1 MFQPKTIIE
10 PFQIKSVEPLSL
22 LSRKERYEA
31 LKRADYN
38 LFKLK
43 SEAVT
48 IDLLTDSGTSAM
60 SAEQWASLQRGDE
73 AYAGSQS
80 FQDFHDTIKKLT
92 SYSHIIP
99 THQGRASEKIFFSVL
114 AKRRTSDQK
123 VQFIPNNSHFDTTR
137 ANAEAAGFQAVDF
150 PCDEFFDFE
159 SDFPFKGNMNLKK
172 LEEFLSQ
179 TPKEQIPVGFITI
192 TNNTCGGQ
200 PVSFENLKS
209 TAEIYR
215 KYQIPFYLDACRF
228 AENVAFIRK
237 YERQNDSTEKI
248 AKEIFALAEGCTFSA
263 KKDAFAN
270 IGGFLATNDEDLLED
285 FTAMLILTEG
295 FPTYGGLAGRD
306 LSVIAQGLRE
316 VLDENY
322 LAYRLAVTEYMGR
335 VLSQVKIPFL
345 KPPGGH
351 ALYLDAKSI
360 ATHLSWNEYPGQSLA
375 IQLYLEA
382 GIRSCEIGSVM
393 FGRKPDGSESAHS
406 SELVRLAIP
415 RRVYTQSH
423 MDYVLEA
430 IEYVYQNRSEL
441 KPVKIIREPKQLRH
455 FGSKFHL
462 S

>member
-31 LKRADYN
+31 LKQADYN
-38 LFKLK
+38 LFKLN
-43 SEAVT
+43 SETVT

-73 AYAGSQS
+73 AYAGSRS
-80 FQDFHDTIKKLT
+80 FQDFHDTIKNLT

-114 AKRRTSDQK
+114 AKRRGLDQK
-123 VQFIPNNSHFDTTR
+123 VYFIPNNSHFDTTR

-172 LEEFLSQ
+172 LENFLGQ
-179 TPKEQIPVGFITI
+179 TPKEQIPVGFTTI

-228 AENVAFIRK
+228 AENVAFIQK
-237 YERQNDSTEKI
+237 YERQNDSAENI
-248 AKEIFALAEGCTFSA
+248 AKEIFALADGCTFSA

-306 LSVIAQGLRE
+306 LSVIAQGLKE

-335 VLSQVKIPFL
+335 VLSQAKIPFL

-393 FGRKPDGSESAHS
+393 FGRKSDGSESSHT

-430 IEYVYQNRSEL
+430 IEYVYQNRNEL

-455 FGSKFHL
+455 FSASFRL